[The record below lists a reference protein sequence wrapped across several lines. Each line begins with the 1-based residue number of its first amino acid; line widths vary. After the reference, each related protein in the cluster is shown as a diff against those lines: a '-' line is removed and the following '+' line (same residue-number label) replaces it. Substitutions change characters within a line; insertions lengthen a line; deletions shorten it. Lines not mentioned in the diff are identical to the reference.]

1 MHGEMGW
8 TKMIEQNGLSV
19 LKKEEYSP
27 SPSRFQIFEYA
38 LDESTYQLYER
49 KNYNTPNSSICI
61 LYNLEFRRFQ
71 TLVSSSWS
79 SFRNSDAN
87 TRTDDE
93 NDKAQYLSTTIT
105 IVEIKTNQ
113 NESTYQMQSLKNTS
127 PRSISI

>member
-1 MHGEMGW
+1 
-8 TKMIEQNGLSV
+8 MIEQNGLSV
-19 LKKEEYSP
+19 LKKEKYSP
-27 SPSRFQIFEYA
+27 SPSRFEYA